1 MTPCHAEKYAEALE
15 GMARLMPRMAQAWG
29 RDVAVQPWMRAAMEQ
44 HAHYYASQ
52 ACGETDMRMSRYGA
66 MAALGITRVG
76 DDNGVVRQ
84 ISMAGFR
91 GFGALHTSPVY
102 SRTCTPGPTGTNTP
116 WEDYCNCMFGQGTQD
131 SKNCVA
137 SGATRL
143 FKPNEEPWTCLARIR
158 MLNDYGLNSFI
169 DPAELQKCAAEADK
183 DAAATQELLG
193 KVVSFVKENKETI
206 VQTGRE
212 AYNTVTGGP
221 NTGTGTG
228 VVSTPGTGSSSLPGA
243 DTLTALIKRPGLST
257 IGSRFGPSVPSLTP
271 APKSNT
277 ALYVG
282 LGVAGVAVLGA
293 ILLTR
298 KRGA

>member
-1 MTPCHAEKYAEALE
+1 
-15 GMARLMPRMAQAWG
+15 
-29 RDVAVQPWMRAAMEQ
+29 MEQ

-91 GFGALHTSPVY
+91 GFGDMGTAGRECDPKFY
-102 SRTCTPGPTGTNTP
+102 QAMKDDGGPG
-116 WEDYCNCMFGQGTQD
+116 WSAYCECMFGLNT
-131 SKNCVA
+131 
-137 SGATRL
+137 
-143 FKPNEEPWTCLARIR
+143 NEIKTCLNWNDSSWFTPPWSCEAKLWMAARGANPFR
-158 MLNDYGLNSFI
+158 NR
-169 DPAELQKCAAEADK
+169 AEFDSCAAAEAADQAK
-183 DAAATQELLG
+183 RDELLG
-193 KVVSFVKENKETI
+193 KIGTAVWEKREQI
-206 VQTGRE
+206 VQKAGE
-212 AYNTVTGGP
+212 VTGI

-243 DTLTALIKRPGLST
+243 DTLTALIKRPDLRT
-257 IGSRFGPSVPSLTP
+257 IGTRFGPSVPSLTP